1 MSLGKEDGTDVRNV
15 IDFSLNPVK
24 RFTLMIAIA
33 QYFYVHNYWF
43 QGSGN
48 LIDAFMNLN
57 AFLEDGH
64 KEYKGKV
71 PKSLNPEKM
80 RKIFQLWNGT
90 DYLGNSRPI
99 YLKQKMAYGGG
110 EILSQEIA
118 YDDMGMKSGY
128 RQFEIPSIR
137 YLSPKSDTK
146 DTDTNKIIIQAEME
160 FRIAWEGFDPEYLAS
175 VEGYEYRYSDGNIP
189 FYETDSDVMQAEEM
203 TNIISKTTYNKLM
216 SILVPNFN
224 ALRYPLVNEYATI
237 LNKMKNM
244 YSEIRNDLGTDTLET
259 ELQ

>member
-24 RFTLMIAIA
+24 RFTLMVAIA

-80 RKIFQLWNGT
+80 KKIFQLWNGT
-90 DYLGNSRPI
+90 D
-99 YLKQKMAYGGG
+99 
-110 EILSQEIA
+110 
-118 YDDMGMKSGY
+118 
-128 RQFEIPSIR
+128 
-137 YLSPKSDTK
+137 
-146 DTDTNKIIIQAEME
+146 
-160 FRIAWEGFDPEYLAS
+160 
-175 VEGYEYRYSDGNIP
+175 
-189 FYETDSDVMQAEEM
+189 
-203 TNIISKTTYNKLM
+203 
-216 SILVPNFN
+216 
-224 ALRYPLVNEYATI
+224 
-237 LNKMKNM
+237 
-244 YSEIRNDLGTDTLET
+244 
-259 ELQ
+259 